1 MHYTASAYYRNSTC
15 NIHVNF
21 ITGKTNAINSVYY
34 LQKLAILAALS
45 ELDHSNPYSRELFD
59 ISGSS
64 LSDSSG
70 ENEGNKDINKQQV
83 KYCQHKNVTYVT
95 L

>member
-1 MHYTASAYYRNSTC
+1 MNCVS
-15 NIHVNF
+15 
-21 ITGKTNAINSVYY
+21 Y

-45 ELDHSNPYSRELFD
+45 EMDHSDPYSRELFD
-59 ISGSS
+59 TSGGS
-64 LSDSSG
+64 LPDSSG

-83 KYCQHKNVTYVT
+83 KYCQHKNVI